1 MDSILLYY
9 SFLNLIFLFNE
20 SVGSRETY
28 SSSFACDIG
37 CCPRRFVS
45 SRRILDC
52 LPYFYSR
59 FNTFILLI
67 LILFFLVYRAIILL
81 ILFSMIIL
89 APLRNY
95 F

>member
-9 SFLNLIFLFNE
+9 SFLNLIFLKKY
-20 SVGSRETY
+20 VRRQSRDVFV
-28 SSSFACDIG
+28 SFRLQPG
-37 CCPRRFVS
+37 RFVS

-52 LPYFYSR
+52 LPLSYSR

-67 LILFFLVYRAIILL
+67 LILFFLVCYTIGFYLVWFWLRYEIIFEYL
-81 ILFSMIIL
+81 
-89 APLRNY
+89 NY